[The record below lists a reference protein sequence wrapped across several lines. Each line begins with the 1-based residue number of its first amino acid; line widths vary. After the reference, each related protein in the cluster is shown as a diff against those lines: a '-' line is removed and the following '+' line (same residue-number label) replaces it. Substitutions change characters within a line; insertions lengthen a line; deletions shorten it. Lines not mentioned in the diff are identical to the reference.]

1 MEPVVHGLILALGLI
16 LPLGVQNVFVFS
28 QGITQ
33 PRLIKAFP
41 AMIAA
46 AVCDTVLIVL
56 SVTGLSLVVMQFE
69 WLRLMLLI
77 GGIIFLLYM
86 GTMIWSSTAVTSLD
100 NKEAL
105 PLKKQ
110 ILFACSVSIL
120 NPHALL
126 DTIGVIGTSAVQ
138 YSGQA
143 QVSFMLACITVS
155 WLWFFGLIVTGA
167 AFKKMNL
174 PYSMFV
180 LFNKCSAV
188 FIWGTA
194 LYLLVSLWTSLSL

>member
-1 MEPVVHGLILALGLI
+1 MESVFHGIILALGLI

-33 PRLIKAFP
+33 PKLIKAFP

-56 SVTGLSLVVMQFE
+56 SVMGLSLVVMQFE

-86 GTMIWSSTAVTSLD
+86 GTMIWSSNAVTGLD
-100 NKEAL
+100 DKQAL

-126 DTIGVIGTSAVQ
+126 DTVGVIGTSAVQ

-143 QVSFMLACITVS
+143 QLSFMLACIAVS
-155 WLWFFGLIVTGA
+155 WLWFLGLIVMGA

-174 PYSMFV
+174 PDSVFV

-188 FIWGTA
+188 FIWGTV
-194 LYLLVSLWTSLSL
+194 LYLLVSAVGISS

>member
-1 MEPVVHGLILALGLI
+1 MEPVFHGIILAFGLI

-28 QGITQ
+28 QGIAQ

-41 AMIAA
+41 AMITAA
-46 AVCDTVLIVL
+46 ICDSVLIIL
-56 SVTGLSLVVMQFE
+56 SVAGLSLAVTQFE

-86 GTMIWSSTAVTSLD
+86 GTMIWSSKSISNLD
-100 NKEAL
+100 EHESL

-138 YSGQA
+138 YSGQD
-143 QVSFMLACITVS
+143 QVLFTLACIAVS
-155 WLWFFGLIVTGA
+155 WLWFLGLVVAGA
-167 AFKKMNL
+167 VFRKMSL
-174 PYSMFV
+174 PDRVFV
-180 LFNKCSAV
+180 LFNRCSAV

-194 LYLLVSLWTSLSL
+194 IYLLVQMS

>member
-1 MEPVVHGLILALGLI
+1 MEPVFHGIILAFGLI

-28 QGITQ
+28 QGIAQ

-41 AMIAA
+41 AMITAA
-46 AVCDTVLIVL
+46 ICDSVLIIL
-56 SVTGLSLVVMQFE
+56 SVAGLSLAVTKFE

-86 GTMIWSSTAVTSLD
+86 GTMIWSSKSISNLD
-100 NKEAL
+100 EHESL

-110 ILFACSVSIL
+110 VLFACSVSIL

-138 YSGQA
+138 YSGQD
-143 QVSFMLACITVS
+143 QVLFSLACIAVS
-155 WLWFFGLIVTGA
+155 WLWFLGLVVAGA
-167 AFKKMNL
+167 VFRKMSL
-174 PYSMFV
+174 PERVFV
-180 LFNKCSAV
+180 LFNRCSAV

-194 LYLLVSLWTSLSL
+194 LYLLVQMS